1 MSLPLLKETI
11 NHPRDET
18 CGGKE
23 GVIVMKAKRNRRN
36 TAVGEALRIFFF
48 FCACS
53 VQYMISS
60 VGQQKVLSIQLLHIT
75 RGVELLND

>member
-48 FCACS
+48 FLCLLCAVHDFICGS
-53 VQYMISS
+53 AKSAVHSAAPHHQGS
-60 VGQQKVLSIQLLHIT
+60 GAT
-75 RGVELLND
+75 E